1 MFKFIL
7 LLAILFLFLSSC
19 SNIHTNIGPYA
30 RNEIQKSIRSSVVD
44 EYSRN
49 EILQL
54 NATTLGQVETEYCQ
68 VNLLGG
74 LPPENKLNKAL
85 RAKAQ
90 QLGGNAIVYDSCH
103 SGRNYM
109 NCEKYIRCQ
118 ATAYRV
124 KY

>member
-1 MFKFIL
+1 MLKLIL
-7 LLAILFLFLSSC
+7 LLTVFFLTSC
-19 SNIHTNIGPYA
+19 SSINTNIGPYA
-30 RNEIQKSIRSSVVD
+30 RSEIQKNIRSSVIE

-49 EILQL
+49 EIWQL

-74 LPPENKLNKAL
+74 LPPEKKLNKVL
-85 RAKAQ
+85 KAKAQ
-90 QLGGNAIVYDSCH
+90 QLGGNAIVYDSCQ

-118 ATAYRV
+118 AMAYSV
-124 KY
+124 QY

>member
-1 MFKFIL
+1 MFKLIL
-7 LLAILFLFLSSC
+7 LLTVFFLTSC
-19 SNIHTNIGPYA
+19 SSINTNIGPYA
-30 RNEIQKSIRSSVVD
+30 RSEIQKNILSSVIE

-49 EILQL
+49 EIWQL

-74 LPPENKLNKAL
+74 LPPENKLNKVL
-85 RAKAQ
+85 KAKAQ
-90 QLGGNAIVYDSCH
+90 QLGGNAIVYDSCQ

-118 ATAYRV
+118 AMAYSV
-124 KY
+124 QY